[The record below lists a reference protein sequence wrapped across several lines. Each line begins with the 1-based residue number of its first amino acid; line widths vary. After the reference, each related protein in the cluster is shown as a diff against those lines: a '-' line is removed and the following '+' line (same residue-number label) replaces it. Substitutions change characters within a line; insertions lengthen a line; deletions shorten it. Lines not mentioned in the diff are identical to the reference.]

1 MNFWIWPTHNAR
13 PKNST
18 QMDETIKHLVE
29 KSNALVSEGKRTTH
43 PRRDEERLQ
52 ESCIKW
58 IEYQYP
64 SWLKEGRIYHSP
76 NGERRDAIT
85 GAKLKRMGVVPGV
98 PDLFIRIARHGY
110 HGLYIEL
117 KTKKGRLSD
126 KQRQFADSAVADG
139 YKFVV
144 VRSLDEFMKV
154 VKTYLDEKSF

>member
-1 MNFWIWPTHNAR
+1 MNFWTWPMHSAR
-13 PKNST
+13 LMNSM
-18 QMDETIKHLVE
+18 QMDKTIKYLVE
-29 KSNALVSEGKRTTH
+29 KANALVSEGKRTTH

-58 IEYQYP
+58 IELQYP
-64 SWLKEGRIYHSP
+64 SWLRNGRIYHSP

-117 KTKKGRLSD
+117 KTEKGRLSD

-144 VRSLDEFMKV
+144 VRSLDEFMRV

>member
-1 MNFWIWPTHNAR
+1 M
-13 PKNST
+13 
-18 QMDETIKHLVE
+18 QMDKTIKHLVE
-29 KSNALVSEGKRTTH
+29 KANALVSEGKRTTH

-52 ESCIKW
+52 KSCIKW

-85 GAKLKRMGVVPGV
+85 GAKLKSMGVVPGV

-117 KTKKGRLSD
+117 KTEKGRLSD
-126 KQRQFADSAVADG
+126 KQHQFADSAVADG

-144 VRSLDEFMKV
+144 VRSLDEFIRV
-154 VKTYLDEKSF
+154 VKTYLDEKSY